1 MDVFIVPSLQRG
13 NAAFDA
19 QASCPLYRDRQAS
32 ALTLWSMGAIP
43 KGTAPITPPLKM
55 VFFIPPFEKKRGGWG
70 GFKTGQ
76 FKVKRKLRSHQI
88 LPLPLWQ
95 RGDKNPR
102 SALCTVNSKPL
113 GARISMI

>member
-70 GFKTGQ
+70 DLK
-76 FKVKRKLRSHQI
+76 
-88 LPLPLWQ
+88 P
-95 RGDKNPR
+95 
-102 SALCTVNSKPL
+102 VNSRSNASFAAIKSSLSPFGKGEIKIRVPRFVL
-113 GARISMI
+113 